1 MGKFNEYTEK
11 VTPDDVDIFLLQDA
25 SATKKTTFLSIFN
38 QIKTKLGLGLLATKS
53 KISEEELE
61 TALLNLIN
69 GKLTASGMANDL
81 ITTDATKALAAPQG
95 KKLLEYIGTL
105 TQLTTV
111 EKANL
116 VGAIN
121 ELVTSVD
128 SLNRNLQINQFTIV
142 SGNTSYFGGNN
153 FAYNLPDGAYMLN
166 LRITILAGISAGND
180 TTTLTGLPFA
190 WKYDMFIPGCL
201 NNGKSIILRCAANE
215 IGIRLGT
222 EHEALAQG
230 MAISAAIVIPPQ
242 FIK

>member
-1 MGKFNEYTEK
+1 MGKFNEYAEK
-11 VTPDDVDIFLLQDA
+11 STPDDVDIFLLQDT
-25 SATKKTTFLSIFN
+25 SATKKITFLSIFN

-69 GKLTASGMANDL
+69 GKLTASGLSNDL

-128 SLNRNLQINQFTIV
+128 SLNRNIENKIIIGSTKDAMMLITESSMAFSEGTATLNASSIATTYGKTISNAIV
-142 SGNTSYFGGNN
+142 HFK
-153 FAYNLPDGAYMLN
+153 
-166 LRITILAGISAGND
+166 SAGGTVITS
-180 TTTLTGLPFA
+180 TTVANNVVTARARNIEINAPYGGT
-190 WKYDMFIPGCL
+190 IPC
-201 NNGKSIILRCAANE
+201 
-215 IGIRLGT
+215 
-222 EHEALAQG
+222 
-230 MAISAAIVIPPQ
+230 VIYL
-242 FIK
+242 FLK

>member
-11 VTPDDVDIFLLQDA
+11 TAPDDVDIFLLQDT
-25 SATKKTTFLSIFN
+25 SATKKVTFLSIFN

-128 SLNRNLQINQFTIV
+128 ALNRNMSHTVNTYHSVVAFKI
-142 SGNTSYFGGNN
+142 GNTKMLAIANDRGVTPGSTLNYGTLPSELRPVTNVAKWVVLRDN
-153 FAYNLPDGAYMLN
+153 VTAYLEIRTTGDVLLSRVSTA
-166 LRITILAGISAGND
+166 ITSGIWIAV
-180 TTTLTGLPFA
+180 
-190 WKYDMFIPGCL
+190 
-201 NNGKSIILRCAANE
+201 
-215 IGIRLGT
+215 T
-222 EHEALAQG
+222 E
-230 MAISAAIVIPPQ
+230 MYI
-242 FIK
+242 